1 VTRGKTSTRRK
12 TSPPE
17 DLFDPLPLDG
27 GRLGSPWAALAA
39 GLLVLVVGTWLV
51 GNHVSNPRTSW
62 VPLAV
67 LGLAVLVAGAVLI
80 RGQAG
85 NVVGA
90 VVAAVLVFAVVQAGA
105 APAFGAAM
113 GKAGAAMSPGKDA
126 APCTAARHATR
137 PADGKCVP
145 VPKCPTSRPQ
155 IEWTAH
161 GTKPVCSAGE

>member
-67 LGLAVLVAGAVLI
+67 LGLAVLV
-80 RGQAG
+80 
-85 NVVGA
+85 VGA

-155 IEWTAH
+155 IDWTAH